1 MHKYPGGSQSLRNQE
16 PCPRHHRHKESS
28 KNTKGE
34 ASLSRNQTHVTT
46 DIKNVMNEENMHLK
60 GQKDPPSGN

>member
-16 PCPRHHRHKESS
+16 PCPRHHIHKESS

-34 ASLSRNQTHVTT
+34 ASLSRNLPHVTT
-46 DIKNVMNEENMHLK
+46 DMKNVMNEERCI
-60 GQKDPPSGN
+60 